1 MATSVELQAQ
11 LSVVN
16 CGVGDLL
23 GTGQEGCNFDW
34 DRVETIEITPR
45 GFAYEDAQNLAYI
58 QEQQQLSKVIILK
71 GIKSFKLVPVEPE
84 ISTAEGSGYET
95 VTGELP
101 YKYEVMF
108 DNNGVNF
115 WKALRMLNSK
125 DRFNVAFYDVT
136 GAKIFTQTK
145 AGVVKG
151 FSTKMIYTGQY
162 KGKEGNT
169 AAESKMTIQLADS
182 VQEMAR
188 QTWISGDELDF
199 SPTDLSGQNDVNITL
214 QPVANLA
221 TTITASV
228 LLMDKSH
235 FVDGTIL
242 TDYRVKKNGSVI
254 TPSAFLSDSNA
265 KTVRFTIPAV
275 ASLDV
280 YTVETWDSTIPSNVI
295 LNTATG
301 LIYKSNLATVIAT

>member
-1 MATSVELQAQ
+1 MATSVDLLVQ

-16 CGVGDLL
+16 CNESGLL

-34 DRVETIEITPR
+34 DRVETIELTPR
-45 GFAYEDAQNLAYI
+45 GFAYEEEQNLAYI
-58 QEQQQLSKVIILK
+58 QEQQQKSKVIILK

-84 ISTAEGSGYET
+84 VSTAEGSGYET

-101 YKYEVMF
+101 YKYEIMF

-188 QTWISGDELDF
+188 QTWITGDNLDF
-199 SPTDLSGQNDVNITL
+199 SPTDLSGQNDVNISL
-214 QPVANLA
+214 APVAVAA
-221 TTITASV
+221 TTIVATV
-228 LLMDKSH
+228 LLIDKSH
-235 FVDGTIL
+235 FLDGTVL
-242 TDYRVKKNGSVI
+242 TDYRVKKNGTVI
-254 TPSAFLSDSNA
+254 VPSGFASDSNA
-265 KTVRFTIPAV
+265 KTVTFTIPA
-275 ASLDV
+275 ATLADI
-280 YTVETWDSTIPSNVI
+280 YTVETWDSTTLGNVI
-295 LNTATG
+295 VSPATG
-301 LIYKSNLATVIAT
+301 LVYKSNVATVVVV

>member
-1 MATSVELQAQ
+1 MATSAELLAQ
-11 LSVVN
+11 LQVVN

-45 GFAYEDAQNLAYI
+45 GFAYEEEQNLAYI

-162 KGKEGNT
+162 KGKEGNS

-188 QTWISGDELDF
+188 QTWITGEELDF

-214 QPVANLA
+214 APVAALA
-221 TTITASV
+221 TTIVATV
-228 LLMDKSH
+228 LLIDKSH
-235 FVDGTIL
+235 FLDGTVL
-242 TDYRVKKNGSVI
+242 TDYRVKKNGTVI
-254 TPSAFLSDSNA
+254 TPSAFVSDANA
-265 KTVRFTIPAV
+265 KTVTFTIPATAV
-275 ASLDV
+275 ADI
-280 YTVETWDSTIPSNVI
+280 YTVETWDATLMTNVI
-295 LNTATG
+295 LNVATG
-301 LIYKSNLATVIAT
+301 LVYKSNVATALVP